1 MRPEHENK
9 SPFGRG
15 FVTACVV
22 VSAVLL
28 CGVLLLVSALTSDD
42 DQQTAARTA
51 SAAPPAA
58 SATPDTR
65 PAAAGEGGCGLPD
78 GDQAIPTKPP
88 AVDAWEVS
96 RRVVVPRSSATGPA
110 RTDPDGFRRC
120 YSHSATGAVFA
131 AYNVVAAFADQE
143 QALATIRKL
152 LVPGPDTDALMRA
165 QSESEPS
172 GSPASQVAGFRVLDA
187 GGDRATIMLALPVES
202 AYMSITLTMRWYDG
216 DWRLQSPPPGGAVGA
231 PFSQHRDL
239 SDFVP
244 WSGV

>member
-22 VSAVLL
+22 VSVVLL
-28 CGVLLLVSALTSDD
+28 CGVLLLVSTLTSDD
-42 DQQTAARTA
+42 DQQAAAQT
-51 SAAPPAA
+51 APPAA
-58 SATPDTR
+58 ASTTPDTE
-65 PAAAGEGGCGLPD
+65 PAAAGDGRCGLPE
-78 GDQAIPTKPP
+78 GDQTIPTKPP
-88 AVDAWEVS
+88 AVDSWEVS
-96 RRVVVPRSSATGPA
+96 RRVVVPRSSAAGPA
-110 RTDPDGFRRC
+110 RTDPDGFRHC
-120 YSHSATGAVFA
+120 FAHSPTGAVFA

-143 QALATIRKL
+143 QALATIKKL
-152 LVPGPDTDALMRA
+152 VVPGPDADALTRA

-172 GSPASQVAGFRVLDA
+172 GSGASQVAGFRVLDA

-202 AYMSITLTMRWYDG
+202 AYASITLTMRWYDG
-216 DWRLQSPPPGGAVGA
+216 DWRLQSPPPGEAVGD
-231 PFSQHRDL
+231 PISQHRDL

>member
-28 CGVLLLVSALTSDD
+28 CGVLLLVSALTPED
-42 DQQTAARTA
+42 DQQAAAQT
-51 SAAPPAA
+51 APPPA
-58 SATPDTR
+58 SATTDAQPVVSED
-65 PAAAGEGGCGLPD
+65 GCGLPD
-78 GDQAIPTKPP
+78 GDQTIPTKPP
-88 AVDAWEVS
+88 AVDSWEVS
-96 RRVVVPRSSATGPA
+96 RRVVVPRSTAAGPA
-110 RTDPDGFRRC
+110 RTDPDGFRHC
-120 YSHSATGAVFA
+120 FAHSPTGAVFA

-152 LVPGPDTDALMRA
+152 MVPGPDTDALTRA

-172 GSPASQVAGFRVLDA
+172 GSPTSQLAGFRVLDA
-187 GGDRATIMLALPVES
+187 GRDRATIMLALPVET

-216 DWRLQSPPPGGAVGA
+216 DWRLHPPPPGGAVGA